1 MLYSATA
8 VLEEDFEISEEGPS
22 WSVGQRWVRIKQ
34 EAAEK
39 SLSLTFYCCF
49 QSQKDEQGA
58 AGWSPRLQWAGNTSD
73 WQDWK
78 NMNYPNSLTRTH
90 PVYFPIYVAAGE
102 KQINRPIN
110 NIIVGIIQILLY

>member
-1 MLYSATA
+1 MLYSAAA
-8 VLEEDFEISEEGPS
+8 VLEEDFEISEEEPS

-58 AGWSPRLQWAGNTSD
+58 AGWSSRLQWAGNTSD
-73 WQDWK
+73 WQDGSKMEK
-78 NMNYPNSLTRTH
+78 NINYRNSRIQFI
-90 PVYFPIYVAAGE
+90 FPLCVVAGQ
-102 KQINRPIN
+102 KQIDH
-110 NIIVGIIQILLY
+110 